1 MGAPGCLT
9 ARVSSHRE
17 SSATPCS
24 HLCNLLVDVDDF
36 LHADK
41 MRFAA
46 RILALAGLGAAN
58 PTLPETPDTFKSS
71 TTTNQA
77 SLSLM
82 PACADGESPMNGN
95 MCIMKQTGTF
105 WYDLPGNRTRFDA
118 DPPDMSGGVMG
129 SMMGGIQ
136 FMAAKHA
143 Y

>member
-24 HLCNLLVDVDDF
+24 HLCYLLVDVDDF

-46 RILALAGLGAAN
+46 LLLTLSGLVASN

-77 SLSLM
+77 SMSM
-82 PACADGESPMNGN
+82 AV
-95 MCIMKQTGTF
+95 
-105 WYDLPGNRTRFDA
+105 NR
-118 DPPDMSGGVMG
+118 
-129 SMMGGIQ
+129 
-136 FMAAKHA
+136 
-143 Y
+143 